1 MTEDERLGSLV
12 TNYGYYFGSRA
23 KIIFDC
29 GTRDGDDAAYLQHAL
44 NAEQVYAIDASPSA
58 IELTRSKHPKITAI
72 HTALSNYEGEAQFS
86 EVVSDRKDLVGSS
99 SFVLPHFLKSHESR
113 TITTPVTT
121 MDNLLEKLGL
131 ASSLIDVVKVDIE
144 GFTYEFLQGYS
155 KYLHNAKVL
164 HLETE
169 TYERHE
175 GHKNNKEVYSL
186 LISKGFSLEEVS
198 YEWGPSIED
207 QIWVNRTVE

>member
-1 MTEDERLGSLV
+1 
-12 TNYGYYFGSRA
+12 
-23 KIIFDC
+23 
-29 GTRDGDDAAYLQHAL
+29 
-44 NAEQVYAIDASPSA
+44 
-58 IELTRSKHPKITAI
+58 
-72 HTALSNYEGEAQFS
+72 
-86 EVVSDRKDLVGSS
+86 
-99 SFVLPHFLKSHESR
+99 
-113 TITTPVTT
+113 

-131 ASSLIDVVKVDIE
+131 ATSLIDVVKVDIE